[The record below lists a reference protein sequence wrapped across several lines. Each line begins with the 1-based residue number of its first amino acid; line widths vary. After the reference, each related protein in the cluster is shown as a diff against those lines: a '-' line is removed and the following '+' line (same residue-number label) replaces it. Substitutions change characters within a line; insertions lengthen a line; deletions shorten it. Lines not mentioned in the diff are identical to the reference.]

1 MAIMVNPPPET
12 NTPRPSLISV
22 WRWTTQQDTTDNILR
37 MGEKGA
43 KIRRD
48 SQNSKAS
55 SRSRSKQKKV
65 RIVWKGSSPLVHLR
79 KSMNQNSHISI
90 ILTMFQDV
98 HLLFQLE
105 SQAFLKT
112 IYLFIFNFNSLL
124 RKFIDGITRAKA
136 SNRNSFRANQ
146 IYSD

>member
-1 MAIMVNPPPET
+1 
-12 NTPRPSLISV
+12 
-22 WRWTTQQDTTDNILR
+22 
-37 MGEKGA
+37 
-43 KIRRD
+43 
-48 SQNSKAS
+48 
-55 SRSRSKQKKV
+55 
-65 RIVWKGSSPLVHLR
+65 
-79 KSMNQNSHISI
+79 
-90 ILTMFQDV
+90 MFQDV